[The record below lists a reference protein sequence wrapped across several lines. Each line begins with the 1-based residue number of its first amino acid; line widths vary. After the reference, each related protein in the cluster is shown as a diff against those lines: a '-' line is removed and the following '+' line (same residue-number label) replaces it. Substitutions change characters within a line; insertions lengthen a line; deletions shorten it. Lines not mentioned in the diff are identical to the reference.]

1 MTPCSTPRFGQRL
14 VGGRSRARRGWPGGR
29 EGGGAGGGRQEP
41 GGRERA
47 MVPPLLLFR
56 SARQAIPGSAEAA
69 LWGLKSIKG
78 SCHNFCTAI
87 FKDVTYKELK
97 NLLNSK
103 KIMLIDVRET
113 WEIVEYGKIPGS
125 VNIPLDE
132 VGEALQMDP
141 KDFKEKYNEVKPSKS
156 DSLVFSCLAGVRSK
170 KALDMAMSLGFNSAQ
185 HYAGGW
191 KEWATYEFSEKKH
204 EN

>member
-69 LWGLKSIKG
+69 LW
-78 SCHNFCTAI
+78 
-87 FKDVTYKELK
+87 V
-97 NLLNSK
+97 
-103 KIMLIDVRET
+103 
-113 WEIVEYGKIPGS
+113 
-125 VNIPLDE
+125 DE